1 MRITS
6 ILENQKI
13 EKRIAITPE
22 IAKKYISLGFEV
34 SLSENYGN
42 HLGIK
47 DEEYKELGVSISKD
61 EKEIISSADIIVQLG
76 LLDDDKSSL
85 FKENQSFIGVLNP
98 YENKDKINDLVK
110 KNINTFSLEL
120 LPRIT
125 RAQSMDI
132 LSSQANL
139 AGYKAVVESFAHFE
153 KAIPMMMTAAGTIPA
168 AKVLVVGAGVAGL
181 QAIATAK
188 RMGAIVFATDV
199 RLASKE
205 QVESL
210 GGKFLTVE
218 GAENLETEGGYAKEA
233 SDDFKKKQ
241 EELLSETLKKID
253 IVVCTALIPG
263 KKAPIIIKEDMI
275 NNMKAGSIIY
285 DLAAIQGG
293 NTAHTKVDEIVD
305 KNGVKIMGESNIL
318 NKLPTSASNLYAK
331 NVFNFVSNLYDKEN
345 ITLFKSLLRQELNA
359 AGLIINATLNL
370 SLSHTEANI
379 IQETMI
385 RFKIAI
391 DKLSEHIQIKDP
403 QKSIKRRSHET
414 YILSKTMRIRLAK
427 KSDIWLLYNWV
438 NKIDSIENKLIT
450 NKKIPK
456 TDHKIWYENSLKNKN
471 RYIWIIENQHIAI
484 GQLRFDINED
494 KKLCF
499 IDIYIDKEHR
509 KNNFG
514 QNAYKSSY

>member
-1 MRITS
+1 MKIAS
-6 ILENQKI
+6 ILENQTL

-22 IAKKYISLGFEV
+22 IAKKYISLGIEV

-47 DEEYKELGVSISKD
+47 DEEYKELGVLILKD
-61 EKEIISSADIIVQLG
+61 DKEIITNAEIIVQLG
-76 LLDDDKSSL
+76 LLDDDKNSIL
-85 FKENQSFIGVLNP
+85 KENQTFIGVLNP
-98 YENKDKINDLVK
+98 YDNKDKIDNLVK
-110 KNINTFSLEL
+110 KNINTFSLEQ

-139 AGYKAVVESFAHFE
+139 AGYKAVVESFANFK

-199 RLASKE
+199 RMASKE

-233 SDDFKKKQ
+233 SDDFKMKQ

-253 IVVCTALIPG
+253 IVICTALIPG

-345 ITLFKSLLRQELNA
+345 
-359 AGLIINATLNL
+359 
-370 SLSHTEANI
+370 
-379 IQETMI
+379 
-385 RFKIAI
+385 
-391 DKLSEHIQIKDP
+391 
-403 QKSIKRRSHET
+403 
-414 YILSKTMRIRLAK
+414 
-427 KSDIWLLYNWV
+427 
-438 NKIDSIENKLIT
+438 
-450 NKKIPK
+450 KKININLE
-456 TDHKIWYENSLKNKN
+456 DE
-471 RYIWIIENQHIAI
+471 IIEKTLI
-484 GQLRFDINED
+484 
-494 KKLCF
+494 K
-499 IDIYIDKEHR
+499 
-509 KNNFG
+509 
-514 QNAYKSSY
+514 